1 MSTPIK
7 HPTELADSF
16 QSRIL
21 ETTRRTL
28 AMRRYHRGRI
38 CRWRRAASTGPNSDL
53 ALVFLWDGDTPSEV
67 EIWPY
72 AKVERLA
79 AEVTDEEVFA
89 ELNRWARRALE
100 TDES

>member
-1 MSTPIK
+1 MNTRSK
-7 HPTELADSF
+7 HPTELAESF

-28 AMRRYHRGRI
+28 AMRRYHQGRI
-38 CRWRRAASTGPNSDL
+38 CRWRRAARSGPNSDI
-53 ALVFLWDGDTPSEV
+53 ALVFVWDGDAPPEV

-89 ELNRWARRALE
+89 ELNRWASRTVE
-100 TDES
+100 IDES